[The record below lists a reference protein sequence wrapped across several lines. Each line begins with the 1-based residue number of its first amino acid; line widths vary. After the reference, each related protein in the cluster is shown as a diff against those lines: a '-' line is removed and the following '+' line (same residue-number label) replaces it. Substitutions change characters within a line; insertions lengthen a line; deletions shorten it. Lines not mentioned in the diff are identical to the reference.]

1 MKNDEI
7 INAIQNLKGKTINI
21 RQEGFLETQ
30 FSVKDIIYDVI
41 DDILKIEGNNEDNFI
56 ALNLNLVYKM
66 DQTKDEIV
74 LFIDNDT
81 VIKIR
86 EKKWKTKLLQF
97 EEKNCKS
104 FVSNYVF

>member
-1 MKNDEI
+1 MKSDEI
-7 INAIQNLKGKTINI
+7 INAIQNLKGKKINI
-21 RQEGFLETQ
+21 RQEEFLETQ
-30 FSVKDIIYDVI
+30 FSVKDVIYDVI

-66 DQTKDEIV
+66 EQTKDEIV

-86 EKKWKTKLLQF
+86 EK
-97 EEKNCKS
+97 S
-104 FVSNYVF
+104 

>member
-1 MKNDEI
+1 MKSDEI

-30 FSVKDIIYDVI
+30 FSVKDVIYDVI

-56 ALNLNLVYKM
+56 ALNLNMVYKM
-66 DQTKDEIV
+66 EQTKDEIV

-86 EKKWKTKLLQF
+86 EK
-97 EEKNCKS
+97 S
-104 FVSNYVF
+104 